1 MARIIEN
8 STSEDVKR
16 SVLSNYAKRK
26 TVLRPIQLKDFRETY
41 EIRLP
46 KEGGIFTYYKQDGK
60 IYPYPAKGYPFG
72 ETVDRIDL
80 VKKNLLGLV
89 SGLTKMGRYRK
100 MRMVVFALFFRKE
113 IVSVIQ
119 SLLRSFDKQLLLHY
133 LLPERYC
140 QCVREVRRV
149 KDLMR
154 NRYAKT
160 DQRRRMIKDSLQTIS
175 MVLEFD
181 DAYRYRFQDVMGD
194 FDRKLFKKNPISEL
208 IRIMALGESREIK
221 DSRVSKTW
229 KTAGLLLRAI
239 RFYPPLKREIVFFFE
254 NLNIE
259 EVKLSVED
267 SYHAIKKIDY
277 NFNRE

>member
-1 MARIIEN
+1 
-8 STSEDVKR
+8 
-16 SVLSNYAKRK
+16 
-26 TVLRPIQLKDFRETY
+26 
-41 EIRLP
+41 
-46 KEGGIFTYYKQDGK
+46 
-60 IYPYPAKGYPFG
+60 
-72 ETVDRIDL
+72 
-80 VKKNLLGLV
+80 
-89 SGLTKMGRYRK
+89 
-100 MRMVVFALFFRKE
+100 
-113 IVSVIQ
+113 
-119 SLLRSFDKQLLLHY
+119 
-133 LLPERYC
+133 
-140 QCVREVRRV
+140 
-149 KDLMR
+149 
-154 NRYAKT
+154 
-160 DQRRRMIKDSLQTIS
+160 

-254 NLNIE
+254 NLYIE